1 METAVVLAA
10 GRGTRMRQDAPG
22 VELTREQTAAADAGL
37 KMLVPLNGRPFLAY
51 VLDELAAAGFRE
63 VCLVVRPEDPSRPGA
78 ADPVREAALS
88 LDTPLRLRFVVQPE
102 PRGGADAVLASEPV
116 VGSQPFLVI
125 NADNVYPAEVLRSLR
140 EIDGA
145 GLAAFERDALVRRSN
160 IPPERVAA
168 FAVIRQRDGWLTE
181 IREKPS
187 PDVLARWPD
196 ARVSMTCWR
205 FDPSIFD
212 ACRRVSPSPR
222 GELEL
227 PDAVALDME
236 RGTRF
241 RVVPVAAGVLDISS
255 RADIPALE
263 RRLAGGDGTSPG
275 IG

>member
-1 METAVVLAA
+1 MDTAVVLAA
-10 GRGTRMRQDAPG
+10 GRGTRMRRDQPG
-22 VELTREQTAAADAGL
+22 VELTSAQAAAAAAGL

-63 VCLVVRPEDPSRPGA
+63 VCLVVRPQTPSLGGA
-78 ADPVREAALS
+78 VDPVQEAALS
-88 LDTPLRLRFVVQPE
+88 LDTPLRLRFAVQSE
-102 PRGGADAVLASEPV
+102 PRGGADAVLASETV
-116 VGSQPFLVI
+116 VGGEPFLVI
-125 NADNVYPAEVLRSLR
+125 NADNLYPAEVLRSLR
-140 EIDGA
+140 ELDGP
-145 GLAAFERDALVRRSN
+145 GLAAFDRDALIRRSN

-181 IREKPS
+181 IREKPT

-196 ARVSMTCWR
+196 APVSMTCWR
-205 FDPSIFD
+205 FDRSIFD

-263 RRLAGGDGTSPG
+263 RRLAPGRGTATG